1 MKRRIFAW
9 IGIIFIP
16 LMFLISLILSIVDS
30 PIAPTFLMVTIIL
43 TVVLPGGIYLLTK
56 YPKDLAEIFHTIRGE
71 GKEEKDGNEKKHK

>member
-16 LMFLISLILSIVDS
+16 VMFLISMILSLLDS
-30 PIAPTFLMVTIIL
+30 PIAGTFLMITIIL

-56 YPKDLAEIFHTIRGE
+56 YPKDIADIYHRIKGE
-71 GKEEKDGNEKKHK
+71 KEDE